1 MWCSNPSIMIFPR
14 LIIPC
19 IWILLGFV
27 FSCGKKEVDELKK
40 RKVVLVILDGI
51 PAETLE
57 QTYTPNLDEISLIGD
72 YRRAWLGGE
81 KGGYSETPTISAV
94 GYNSML
100 TGTWANKHNV
110 KDNRIQFPNY
120 NYWTIFRHFKEAY
133 PDKTTAIYST
143 WLDNRTKLLGDGLAE
158 TGYLKIDY
166 HFDGLELDTIRF
178 PHDTL
183 SFYIHEID
191 KLVAENAAKEILE
204 KSPDLTWVYLQYTD
218 DVGHKF
224 GEGPEMTAA
233 VQEADKQIGLIW
245 KSIVERQEKYGE
257 EFLLMV
263 TTDHGRALG
272 GYHHGGQ
279 TSEEREIWIVS
290 NQQFLWPKDLKPA
303 IVDVFPTVAD
313 FLQIQIPK
321 ELAMELDGVSLIEK
335 PYAKGL
341 KGVLDSNQLHLSWEF
356 FGENGEGQ
364 AWIAF
369 GNQFRFGNHD
379 QFTLLGKVDLKDG
392 KASFDLGEHDFQNA
406 KVVLE
411 LPKGFLN
418 YWVLK
423 DGK

>member
-1 MWCSNPSIMIFPR
+1 MKNS
-14 LIIPC
+14 IPC
-19 IWILLGFV
+19 TLIVPKTFVRFIWILFVIV
-27 FSCGKKEVDELKK
+27 FSCGDKEVDATQK

-51 PAETLE
+51 PASTLE
-57 QTYTPNLDEISLIGD
+57 QTDTPNLDEISQIGD

-120 NYWTIFRHFKEAY
+120 NYWTIFRHFKQTY
-133 PDKTTAIYST
+133 PDMTTAVYST
-143 WLDNRTKLLGDGLAE
+143 WLDNRTKLLGDGLEE

-218 DVGHKF
+218 DMGHKF
-224 GEGPEMTAA
+224 GEGLEMNAA

-245 KSIVERQEKYGE
+245 KSIKERKEKNGE
-257 EFLLMV
+257 EFLLIV

-272 GYHHGGQ
+272 GFHHGGQ

-303 IVDVFPTVAD
+303 IVDIFPTVAD
-313 FLQIQIPK
+313 FFQIQISK
-321 ELAMELDGVSLIEK
+321 EQAMELDGVSLIEK
-335 PYAKGL
+335 PYAYGL
-341 KGVLDSNQLHLSWEF
+341 KGVLDSKQLHLSWEF
-356 FGENGEGQ
+356 LGENGEGRV
-364 AWIAF
+364 WITL
-369 GNQFRFGNHD
+369 GNQFRFGKQD
-379 QFTLLGKVDLKDG
+379 EYTFLGKVNLNEE
-392 KASFDLGEHDFQNA
+392 KAIFDLSELDFQNA
-406 KVVLE
+406 KVIME
-411 LPKGFLN
+411 MPKGYLN